1 MPKLDAAAVAK
12 LLAEY
17 AARTA
22 LRGGNPYR
30 ARAYNQAAENLVAV
44 SEPLAKVVAEGRL
57 RDIPGV
63 GEAIA
68 DIIATLHATGTHPTL
83 EKMRK
88 EVPEGVLEMLAIPG
102 LRPDKAL
109 KLHQELGISS
119 IQELEQAAKQD
130 RLKPI
135 KGLGGA
141 LQAKILQGIEIRRR

>member
-1 MPKLDAAAVAK
+1 MPNLDAAAVAK

-30 ARAYNQAAENLVAV
+30 GRAYTKAAENLVAV
-44 SEPLAKVVAEGRL
+44 SEPLAKVIAEGRL

-68 DIIATLHATGTHPTL
+68 DVATLHATGTHPTL

-119 IQELEQAAKQD
+119 
-130 RLKPI
+130 
-135 KGLGGA
+135 
-141 LQAKILQGIEIRRR
+141 